1 MDNMLK
7 KRIAGM
13 VMACCLAVTYFSD
26 ISVIKAS
33 AAEVLRWGEADDNSS
48 TNSSLM
54 IEFSEPVELLDKD
67 EIIVYN
73 QDRGVF
79 TEVLDVEQVSETVQN
94 IKISDEFG
102 GGEVYRISIPKD
114 TKSIS
119 GIKPKFYSA
128 MIKSGERCVTANEL
142 QNEYTDDFSTWN
154 YPNYFDSNTG
164 KNEYD
169 RGWIVRSSNWWHGWR
184 QSARVRS
191 IKYNGEQE
199 ANNKFEI
206 ANYWH
211 ANVCFVNVNAP
222 VNIEK
227 NAADFVDVAFDMSY
241 QSLME
246 EKDSEAQII
255 VSDEQSKSTA
265 VLVSLQDGVVKA
277 NDGTTKAYTNS
288 MYEAENFKFRFD
300 TKNLTVQPYYNGDI
314 FGDPVKL
321 SYDVFADGVW
331 SVDFRLHKYTDTIY
345 TDGSEP
351 DNVNC
356 LYIDNFSVDTM
367 KSVKTQATEL
377 EYLKND
383 ETNVIAWADF
393 TNAASA
399 TAVKKGG
406 FSKVEFGT
414 TKTVKTETVDGATYW
429 ELQTSDSKTS
439 SYINFA
445 ISDSVVKD
453 IKDGRAYK
461 LYIDY
466 LDSEVE
472 DVPSDEEEGLKGKSF
487 FALEYDS
494 VGNTNKFG
502 DITYLENSGMWKTA
516 VIDIDDAR
524 FKNAYSWTYDF
535 RLTTYCEGA
544 TFPSS
549 RCPVVIKGVRLVE
562 EDYKALLFAS
572 ASTDEVGNAFE
583 DYKEEKIISTTI
595 TNKSDKHI
603 NATLKLKAVLGGKRT
618 AFETTKE
625 VTLDAGE
632 TLEFDTA
639 LNLSECGLYD
649 WVVEA
654 VSADADV
661 KTEQDTIKFAIIKT
675 DPNGIL
681 NESVFIDEK
690 LKDPTKA
697 QIDEMLDLVKK
708 SNAGGIRTGFNWINV
723 QPTADSEISIAGTK
737 EELFAKSAKEHGL
750 KVQWLLSNGHEKIT
764 GKWSNWPLDATT
776 QAEYLKYAE
785 YAAKNSDI
793 SEVAAGIEIGN
804 EPDVSSFNNNK
815 MTDVQ
820 YAELIKAVASKIKSV
835 SDIPVNA
842 YSFTGLIYGKNETWL
857 NTGIANGALENIDNV
872 TYHPY
877 DWFEPVELSAK
888 STGKKAEELTKKIQ
902 AVNPDAKMAVSEQGV
917 SRQFKYISSDREQGA
932 ATARTVMY
940 YQVRDLARYFT
951 VFKLNHVSALEQS
964 HVEDGFGLVKSAN
977 SKYADD
983 SGKVLVPTDAYL
995 SFAAMNYILADS
1007 TPLGVYD
1014 LGENVAANGFMSN
1027 KFGARVLTLN
1037 TCEDRAS
1044 PREEKYQMISLNLGT
1059 NKITF
1064 YDDFGNAKEIT
1075 STDGIYKFSL
1085 DERPIYIV
1093 GNIKD
1098 PTLATSGVGIEKN
1111 EITLKKGESEKIE
1124 VFGNSNY
1131 TVDVKATDN
1140 IDYSFE
1146 KIANGTGYIKLTD
1159 KTGEGA
1165 KTTPVVITVYDGNN
1179 VVFRGDVTV
1188 KPDKGDIY
1196 VTDILTNRD
1205 LTPAEN
1211 AEWVRL
1217 TFSSVPTQQIVD
1229 NVVLKDKNNNIIDAE
1244 KSLVRNVLTLS
1255 FEATEDVAYIGINQ
1269 VIADDLSF
1277 EGFAYNFPEE
1287 TDQYNLWYLEN
1298 EEEMVVG
1305 IDVPKNKARSGNYK
1319 FMFAGYEGEA
1329 MTDAGMGDL
1338 NFETGKNF
1346 ATSEIRLKNSGTTG
1360 KAFVFESLETLRP
1373 ILDSRTIQK

>member
-1 MDNMLK
+1 MLK
-7 KRIAGM
+7 KRLLGM
-13 VMACCLAVTYFSD
+13 VMSLTMAFACISD
-26 ISVIKAS
+26 ACVIKVS
-33 AAEVLRWGEADDNSS
+33 AENVLNWGGAEETVS
-48 TNSSLM
+48 TNNSLA
-54 IEFSEPVELLDKD
+54 IEFSEPVELLDKN
-67 EIIVYN
+67 EVLVYN
-73 QDRGVF
+73 QDRDIYVD
-79 TEVLDVEQVSETVQN
+79 VLDIEKVSETQQN

-102 GGEVYRISIPKD
+102 GGEVYRVSLPKETESI
-114 TKSIS
+114 T
-119 GIKPKFYSA
+119 GAKPEFYSA
-128 MIKSGERCVTANEL
+128 MIRSGQRVSLTNNV
-142 QNEYTDDFSTWN
+142 QNEYIDDFSSWN

-164 KNEYD
+164 KKEYD
-169 RGWIVRSSNWWHGWR
+169 RGWIVRSSSWWHGWR

-191 IKYNGEQE
+191 IKYNREQD

-211 ANVCFVNVNAP
+211 ANTCFVNVNAP
-222 VNIEK
+222 INIEK
-227 NAADFVDVAFDMSY
+227 NGADFVDVAFDMSY

-255 VSDEQSKSTA
+255 VSDEQSKLTA

-277 NDGTTKAYTNS
+277 NDGTTGTYTNS
-288 MYEAENFKFRFD
+288 MYEAQNFKFRFD
-300 TKNLTVQPYYNGDI
+300 TQNLTVQAYYNGTA
-314 FGDPVKL
+314 FGSPVKL

-356 LYIDNFSVDTM
+356 LYIDNFSVDRVTTE
-367 KSVKTQATEL
+367 KSQATEM
-377 EYLKND
+377 EFLKDD
-383 ETNVIAWADF
+383 ETNVIAWVDF

-399 TAVKKGG
+399 TDAKKNG

-414 TKTVKTETVDGATYW
+414 TKAVKTETVDDATYW

-461 LYIDY
+461 LYVDY

-487 FALEYDS
+487 FALEYDALNNS
-494 VGNTNKFG
+494 NKFG
-502 DITYLENSGMWKTA
+502 DVTYLENSGMWKTA

-524 FKNAYSWTYDF
+524 FKNSYSWTYDF

-544 TFPSS
+544 TYPSS
-549 RCPVVIKGVRLVE
+549 RCPVVIKGVRIVE
-562 EDYKALLFAS
+562 EDYKALLSAKAS
-572 ASTDEVGNAFE
+572 IDEVGNTFE
-583 DYKEEKIISTTI
+583 DYKENKVISNTII
-595 TNKSDKHI
+595 NKSDKHI

-618 AFETTKE
+618 AFEITKE
-625 VTLDAGE
+625 VALDAGE
-632 TLEFDTA
+632 DLSFDTA
-639 LNLSECGLYD
+639 LNLTECGLYD
-649 WVVEA
+649 WVVEV
-654 VSADADV
+654 VSADTDV

-681 NESVFIDEK
+681 NKSVFIDEK
-690 LKDPTKA
+690 LKEPTRA

-708 SNAGGIRTGFNWINV
+708 SNAGGIRTSFNWVYV
-723 QPTADSEISIAGTK
+723 QPTADSEPDISGTK
-737 EELFAKSAKEHGL
+737 EEMFAESAKDRGL
-750 KVQWLLSNGHEKIT
+750 KIQWLLSNGHEKIT
-764 GKWSNWPLDATT
+764 GRWSNWPVEAET
-776 QAEYLKYAE
+776 QKEYLEYAE
-785 YAAKNSDI
+785 YAAKNPKI
-793 SEVAAGIEIGN
+793 SAVAAGFEIGN
-804 EPDVSSFNNNK
+804 EPDIAGSNTNN

-820 YAELIKAVASKIKSV
+820 YAELIKAVAARIKSV
-835 SDIPVNA
+835 SNIPVNA
-842 YSFTGLIYGKNETWL
+842 YSFTGLIYGKNEKWL
-857 NTGIANGALENIDNV
+857 NTGIANGALENLDNV

-877 DWFEPVELSAK
+877 NWFEPVEISAA
-888 STGKKAEELTKKIQ
+888 SIAKKAVELTGKIQ
-902 AVNPDAKMAVSEQGV
+902 AANPDTKMAISELGV
-917 SRQFKYISSDREQGA
+917 SKQFKYVSSDREQGA
-932 ATARTVMY
+932 LTARTIMY
-940 YQVRDLARYFT
+940 YQARDLANYFT
-951 VFKLNHVSALEQS
+951 VFKLNHASAMEES

-977 SKYADD
+977 SKFADD
-983 SGKVLVPTDAYL
+983 SGKVLVPTESFL
-995 SFAAMNYILADS
+995 SFAAMNYVLADS
-1007 TPLGVYD
+1007 TPLGVYN

-1037 TCEDRAS
+1037 TREDKALS
-1044 PREEKYQMISLNLGT
+1044 REEKYQMISLNLGT

-1064 YDDFGNAKEIT
+1064 YDDFGNSKEIT
-1075 STDGIYKFSL
+1075 SADGIYKFSL

-1098 PTLATSGVGIEKN
+1098 PTLATGGVGIEKN
-1111 EITLKKGESEKIE
+1111 EITLKKGESEKIA
-1124 VFGNSNY
+1124 VYGNPGY
-1131 TVDVKATDN
+1131 TVDVKTTDN
-1140 IDYSFE
+1140 IDWSLE
-1146 KIANGTGYIKLTD
+1146 PITNGTGYIKFTD
-1159 KTGEGA
+1159 KTGEGS

-1188 KPDKGDIY
+1188 KSDKGDIY

-1211 AEWVRL
+1211 SEWVRI

-1229 NVVLKDKNNNIIDAE
+1229 NVVLKDKNNNIIDVE
-1244 KSLVRNVLTLS
+1244 KSLERNVLTLS
-1255 FEATEDVAYIGINQ
+1255 FETTEDVSYIGINQ
-1269 VIADDLSF
+1269 VITDDVSF
-1277 EGFAYNFPEE
+1277 EGFAYNLPKDI
-1287 TDQYNLWYLEN
+1287 DQYNLWYLEN

-1319 FMFAGYEGEA
+1319 FMFAGYEDEA